1 MCHRICFSSISAS
14 MMVPNSCKEIMT
26 REKMILSLTFVSD
39 RVAKPSTEFGEMR
52 FLLPLF
58 FMFFFLLFLVF
69 WFGRKSMDRERYFV
83 HQRIYDE
90 RLRRNDEVSKLWSS
104 FFGQSIDYPKSL
116 GQFRT
121 QTALA
126 RPFWSP
132 RGCSFHST
140 RSMQGTV

>member
-1 MCHRICFSSISAS
+1 MCHRICFSTISAS
-14 MMVPNSCKEIMT
+14 MMVSNSCKEIMT
-26 REKMILSLTFVSD
+26 REKMILSLTFLRD
-39 RVAKPSTEFGEMR
+39 RVGKPSTEFGEMR
-52 FLLPLF
+52 FLLLLF
-58 FMFFFLLFLVF
+58 FYVFFLLFLVF
-69 WFGRKSMDRERYFV
+69 CFGRRSIDRERYFV

-90 RLRRNDEVSKLWSS
+90 RLIRNDEVSKLWSS

-116 GQFRT
+116 GQFGT

-126 RPFWSP
+126 RSFWSR